1 MHSKVELYR
10 QRDFSQ
16 VFADSVAFIKRNF
29 KGLLRSLVVI
39 VAPLYVISSVM
50 MSLFSIKII
59 DTAAQADNY
68 YGSSREN
75 IFFDTFFSWNFFITL
90 LLAFTTIV
98 LAISV
103 VFGYIKLYGENKA
116 AITPADVWDEI
127 RNRVARVFFFLLGYM
142 FVLFIAFVIISFIL
156 TFVLSGLILIP
167 IVGPIII
174 VGIFFVF
181 MLASVTFI
189 TILLPVVYYENEG
202 FFDSIGRVVRL
213 LRGNFWQT
221 MAVTFVSAVAVQ
233 LLVTFVYQALLQ
245 GFELLKT
252 STEQVDVNTVKTILV
267 VYFTISP
274 IVLFFGYLF
283 QFSASGFAFFGLLE
297 KMEYIGLRRKVE
309 AINQTIDIK
318 PEEQY

>member
-1 MHSKVELYR
+1 MHNKVELYK

-50 MSLFSIKII
+50 MSMFSINVI
-59 DTAAQADNY
+59 DAASQADTY
-68 YGSSREN
+68 YGSNRQN
-75 IFFDTFFSWNFFITL
+75 ILFDTIFGWNFFIAM
-90 LLAFTTIV
+90 LLAFVTIV

-103 VFGYIKLYGENKA
+103 VFGYIKLYGENKQE
-116 AITPADVWDEI
+116 ITPADVWQEI
-127 RNRVARVFFFLLGYM
+127 RNRAARLFFFLLGYM
-142 FVLFIAFVIISFIL
+142 FVLFIGFFLISLVLTLSLAALVII
-156 TFVLSGLILIP
+156 P
-167 IVGPIII
+167 IIGPIII
-174 VGIFFVF
+174 VCVFFIF

-189 TILLPVVYYENEG
+189 TILLPVVYYENDG
-202 FFDSIGRVVRL
+202 FFESIGRVVRL

-233 LLVTFVYQALLQ
+233 LLASIVYQALLQ
-245 GFELLKT
+245 GIEVLKT
-252 STEQVDVNTVKTILV
+252 GTEQVNVNTVKTILI
-267 VYFTISP
+267 VYFTVTP

-283 QFSASGFAFFGLLE
+283 QFSASGFAYFGLIE
-297 KMEYIGLRRKVE
+297 KLEYIGLRKKVE
-309 AINQTIDIK
+309 AINEIIDIK

>member
-1 MHSKVELYR
+1 MHNKVELYK

-50 MSLFSIKII
+50 MSMFSINVI
-59 DTAAQADNY
+59 DAASQSDTY
-68 YGSSREN
+68 YGSNRQN
-75 IFFDTFFSWNFFITL
+75 VLFDTIFGWNFLIAM
-90 LLAFTTIV
+90 LLAFVTIV

-103 VFGYIKLYGENKA
+103 VFGYIKLYGENKQE
-116 AITPADVWDEI
+116 ITPADVWQEI
-127 RNRVARVFFFLLGYM
+127 RNRAARLFFFLLGYM
-142 FVLFIAFVIISFIL
+142 FVLFIGFFLISLVLTLFLAALVII
-156 TFVLSGLILIP
+156 P
-167 IVGPIII
+167 IIGPIII
-174 VGIFFVF
+174 VCVFFIF

-189 TILLPVVYYENEG
+189 TILLPVVYYENDG
-202 FFDSIGRVVRL
+202 FFESIGRVVRL

-233 LLVTFVYQALLQ
+233 LLASIVYQALLQ
-245 GFELLKT
+245 GIEVLKT
-252 STEQVDVNTVKTILV
+252 GAEQVNVNTVKTILI
-267 VYFTISP
+267 VYFTVTP

-283 QFSASGFAFFGLLE
+283 QFSASGFAYFGLIE
-297 KMEYIGLRRKVE
+297 KLEYIGLRKKVE
-309 AINQTIDIK
+309 AINETIDIK

>member
-1 MHSKVELYR
+1 MHNKVELYK

-50 MSLFSIKII
+50 MSMFSINVI
-59 DTAAQADNY
+59 DAASQSDTY
-68 YGSSREN
+68 YGSNRQN
-75 IFFDTFFSWNFFITL
+75 VLFDTIFGWNFIIAM
-90 LLAFTTIV
+90 LLAFVTIV

-103 VFGYIKLYGENKA
+103 VFGYIKLYGENKQD
-116 AITPADVWDEI
+116 ITPADVWQEI
-127 RNRVARVFFFLLGYM
+127 RNRAARLFFFLLGYM
-142 FVLFIAFVIISFIL
+142 FVLFIGFFLISLVLTLFLAALVII
-156 TFVLSGLILIP
+156 P
-167 IVGPIII
+167 IIGPIII
-174 VGIFFVF
+174 VCVFFIF

-189 TILLPVVYYENEG
+189 TILLPVVYYENDG
-202 FFDSIGRVVRL
+202 FFESIGRVVRL

-233 LLVTFVYQALLQ
+233 LLASIVYQALLQ
-245 GFELLKT
+245 GIEVLKT
-252 STEQVDVNTVKTILV
+252 GAEQVNVNTVKTILI
-267 VYFTISP
+267 VYFTVTP

-283 QFSASGFAFFGLLE
+283 QFSASGFAYFGLIE
-297 KMEYIGLRRKVE
+297 KLEYIGLRKKVE
-309 AINQTIDIK
+309 AINEIIDIK

>member
-1 MHSKVELYR
+1 MHNKVELYK

-50 MSLFSIKII
+50 MSMFSINVI
-59 DTAAQADNY
+59 DAASQSDTY
-68 YGSSREN
+68 YGSNRQN
-75 IFFDTFFSWNFFITL
+75 VLFDTIFGWNFFIAM
-90 LLAFTTIV
+90 LLAFVTIV

-103 VFGYIKLYGENKA
+103 VFGYIKLYGENKQE
-116 AITPADVWDEI
+116 ITPADVWQEI
-127 RNRVARVFFFLLGYM
+127 RNRAARLFFFLLGYM
-142 FVLFIAFVIISFIL
+142 FVLFIGFFLISLVLTLFLAALVII
-156 TFVLSGLILIP
+156 P
-167 IVGPIII
+167 IIGPIII
-174 VGIFFVF
+174 VCVFFIF

-189 TILLPVVYYENEG
+189 TILLPVVYYENDG
-202 FFDSIGRVVRL
+202 FFESIGRVVRL

-233 LLVTFVYQALLQ
+233 LLASIVYQALLQ
-245 GFELLKT
+245 GIEVLKT
-252 STEQVDVNTVKTILV
+252 GAEQVNVNTVKTILI
-267 VYFTISP
+267 VYFTVTP

-283 QFSASGFAFFGLLE
+283 QFSASGFAYFGLIE
-297 KMEYIGLRRKVE
+297 KLEYIGLRKKVE
-309 AINQTIDIK
+309 AINEIIDIK

>member
-1 MHSKVELYR
+1 MHNKVELYK

-50 MSLFSIKII
+50 MSMFSINVI
-59 DTAAQADNY
+59 DAASQADTY
-68 YGSSREN
+68 YGSNRQN
-75 IFFDTFFSWNFFITL
+75 ILFDTIFGWNFFIAM
-90 LLAFTTIV
+90 LLAFVTIV

-103 VFGYIKLYGENKA
+103 VFGYIKLYGENKQE
-116 AITPADVWDEI
+116 ITPADVWQEI
-127 RNRVARVFFFLLGYM
+127 RNRAARLFFFLLGYM
-142 FVLFIAFVIISFIL
+142 FVLFIGFFLISLVLTLSLAALVII
-156 TFVLSGLILIP
+156 P
-167 IVGPIII
+167 IIGPIII
-174 VGIFFVF
+174 VCVFFIF

-189 TILLPVVYYENEG
+189 TILLPVVYYENDG
-202 FFDSIGRVVRL
+202 FFESIGRVIRL

-233 LLVTFVYQALLQ
+233 LLASIVYQALLQ
-245 GFELLKT
+245 GIEVLKT
-252 STEQVDVNTVKTILV
+252 GTEQVNVNTVKTILI
-267 VYFTISP
+267 VYFTVTP

-283 QFSASGFAFFGLLE
+283 QFSASGFAYFGLIE
-297 KMEYIGLRRKVE
+297 KLEYIGLRKKVE
-309 AINQTIDIK
+309 AINEIIDIK

>member
-1 MHSKVELYR
+1 MHNKVELYK

-50 MSLFSIKII
+50 MSMFSINVI
-59 DTAAQADNY
+59 DAASQSDTY
-68 YGSSREN
+68 YGSNRQN
-75 IFFDTFFSWNFFITL
+75 VLFDTIFGWNFIIAM
-90 LLAFTTIV
+90 LLAFVTIV

-103 VFGYIKLYGENKA
+103 VFGYIKLYGENKQE
-116 AITPADVWDEI
+116 ITPADVWQEI
-127 RNRVARVFFFLLGYM
+127 RNRAARLFFFLLGYM
-142 FVLFIAFVIISFIL
+142 FVLFIGFFLISLVLTLFLAALVII
-156 TFVLSGLILIP
+156 P
-167 IVGPIII
+167 IIGPIII
-174 VGIFFVF
+174 VCVFFIF

-189 TILLPVVYYENEG
+189 TILLPVVYYENDG
-202 FFDSIGRVVRL
+202 FFESIGRVVRL

-233 LLVTFVYQALLQ
+233 LLASIVYQALLQ
-245 GFELLKT
+245 GIEVLKT
-252 STEQVDVNTVKTILV
+252 GAEQVNVNTVKTILI
-267 VYFTISP
+267 VYFTVTP

-283 QFSASGFAFFGLLE
+283 QFSASGFAYFGLIE
-297 KMEYIGLRRKVE
+297 KLEYIGLRKKVE
-309 AINQTIDIK
+309 AINEIIDIK